1 MCCRPAVERAF
12 IALTSGGVPERH
24 AVETAVIIY
33 RYHHPDV
40 ALGHAVA
47 EVCRWTGYTIH

>member
-12 IALTSGGVPERH
+12 IALTSDGVPERH

>member
-12 IALTSGGVPERH
+12 IALTSDGVPERH

-33 RYHHPDV
+33 RGDVPIDV
-40 ALGHAVA
+40 ADLSWALLP
-47 EVCRWTGYTIH
+47 